1 MYKNLKSNN
10 VYFNLTKAG
19 IVYIKFAQDSI
30 SGSFYVYPLKKTID
44 IDLREKIY
52 FYNYTFQTDK
62 NDIIFVYHVTNLT
75 EDKLI
80 YFYCS
85 QIQFE
90 ICDISSQNCNFI
102 TTFYKF

>member
-10 VYFNLTKAG
+10 VYFNLIKPG
-19 IVYIKFAQDSI
+19 IVYIKFDKDSI

-62 NDIIFVYHVTNLT
+62 NDIIFVNHVTNL
-75 EDKLI
+75 I
-80 YFYCS
+80 
-85 QIQFE
+85 
-90 ICDISSQNCNFI
+90 
-102 TTFYKF
+102 